1 MSTKLQIYWIFAIL
15 KRRKSKERFLQMITI
30 GICDDDQQFTD
41 NLYSILHDIML
52 PISDWKA
59 RIFHSGA
66 EVLAAISNEDFDC
79 NLLFTDIFMENG
91 NDLELAK
98 YIYEHN
104 IDTDIIFITNSKD
117 HVYECFQ
124 YHTFAYLLKPLTTSD
139 IGKEVRRYM
148 EELSVNVKCLNLS
161 IRGSNHKIPINSILY
176 IESNRRKITIHT
188 KRRDYDYYEKLDILE
203 QLLHK
208 DGFVRCHQSYLV
220 QKDLITSYN
229 INNTISISGLEQDI
243 PVSRKHQKEIRQL
256 FEAATPDSLVP
267 ELATTQETPSCYI
280 TNSLQQ
286 NQPSTGAFI
295 CTKGA
300 YIGAIIRI
308 KPEQSIRIG
317 RDNTVADMIV
327 NLPLVSRLHCEITY
341 HADKHEYEIVD
352 YSSNGTFVNG
362 YKRLLPKET
371 YILKPGTELCFGDK
385 ETIYKLG

>member
-1 MSTKLQIYWIFAIL
+1 
-15 KRRKSKERFLQMITI
+15 MITI
-30 GICDDDQQFTD
+30 GICDDDHQFTD
-41 NLYSILHDIML
+41 YLYSILHDIML

-91 NDLELAK
+91 NGLEIAK
-98 YIYEHN
+98 YIYEHGV
-104 IDTDIIFITNSKD
+104 DTDVIFITSSKD
-117 HVYECFQ
+117 HVYECFR

-148 EELSVNVKCLNLS
+148 EEISMNVKCLNLT
-161 IRGSNHKIPINSILY
+161 IRGANYKIPINSILY

-188 KRRDYDYYEKLDILE
+188 KRRNYDYYEKLDVLE
-203 QLLHK
+203 QLLSK
-208 DGFVRCHQSYLV
+208 DGFIRCHQSYLV
-220 QKDLITSYN
+220 QKDMITSYN
-229 INNTISISGLEQDI
+229 SNNTISLNGISFEV
-243 PVSRKHQKEIRQL
+243 PVSRIHQKEIRQL
-256 FEAATPDSLVP
+256 FEPEAQASPIPEIAAT
-267 ELATTQETPSCYI
+267 TETCGCYI

-286 NQPSTGAFI
+286 NQGDTGAFI
-295 CTKGA
+295 CTEGA
-300 YIGAIIRI
+300 YVGAIIRI
-308 KPEQSIRIG
+308 KPEQPIRIG

-341 HADKHEYEIVD
+341 HADKHEYEIID

-362 YKRLLPKET
+362 DKRLLPQEV
-371 YILKPGTELCFGDK
+371 YILKPGTELCFGDR

>member
-1 MSTKLQIYWIFAIL
+1 
-15 KRRKSKERFLQMITI
+15 MITI

-91 NDLELAK
+91 NGLELAK
-98 YIYEHN
+98 YIYEHGV
-104 IDTDIIFITNSKD
+104 DTDIIFITSSKQ
-117 HVYECFQ
+117 HVYECFR
-124 YHTFAYLLKPLTTSD
+124 YHTFAYLLKPLTTAD
-139 IGKEVRRYM
+139 IGKEIRRYM

-161 IRGSNHKIPINSILY
+161 IRGTTHKIPINSIIY
-176 IESNRRKITIHT
+176 IESNRRKITLHT
-188 KRRDYDYYEKLDILE
+188 KRKHYDYYEKLDVLE

-220 QKDLITSYN
+220 QKDMITSYN
-229 INNTISISGLEQDI
+229 NDNTITLDYLFHDI
-243 PVSRKHQKEIRQL
+243 PVSRIHQKEIRQL
-256 FEAATPDSLVP
+256 FETSADLSLDELAAATT
-267 ELATTQETPSCYI
+267 EACSCYI

-286 NQPSTGAFI
+286 NQKDTGAFI
-295 CTKGA
+295 CTEGA
-300 YIGAIIRI
+300 YVGAIIRI
-308 KPEQSIRIG
+308 KPEQPIRIG
-317 RDNTVADMIV
+317 RDSSVADMIV

-341 HADKHEYEIVD
+341 HADRREYEIID

-362 YKRLLPKET
+362 DKRLLPHES
-371 YILKPGTELCFGDK
+371 YILKPETELCFGDRD
-385 ETIYKLG
+385 TIYKLG

>member
-1 MSTKLQIYWIFAIL
+1 
-15 KRRKSKERFLQMITI
+15 MITI
-30 GICDDDQQFTD
+30 GICDDDYQFTEH
-41 NLYSILHDIML
+41 LYSILHDIML
-52 PISDWKA
+52 PLSDWKA

-66 EVLAAISNEDFDC
+66 EVFAAIDNEDFDC
-79 NLLFTDIFMENG
+79 NLLFTDIFMEQGNG
-91 NDLELAK
+91 LEIAK
-98 YIYEHN
+98 YIYEHS
-104 IDTDIIFITNSKD
+104 IDTDVIFITSSKK

-124 YHTFAYLLKPLTTSD
+124 YHIFAYLLKPLTTSD

-148 EELSVNVKCLNLS
+148 DELSMNVKCLNLS
-161 IRGSNHKIPINSILY
+161 IRGATHKIPINSILY

-188 KRRDYDYYEKLDILE
+188 PRKNYDYYERLDVLE
-203 QLLHK
+203 QILHK

-229 INNTISISGLEQDI
+229 NDNTINVEGTSFNI
-243 PVSRKHQKEIRQL
+243 PVSRKHQREIRQL
-256 FEAATPDSLVP
+256 FEATDNNIPIP
-267 ELATTQETPSCYI
+267 ELAVATENTGCYI

-286 NQPSTGAFI
+286 NQPTTGAFI
-295 CTKGA
+295 CIEGA

-308 KPEQSIRIG
+308 KPEQPIRIG

-341 HADKHEYEIVD
+341 HADNHEYEVMD

-362 YKRLLPKET
+362 NKRLLPRET
-371 YILKPGTELCFGDK
+371 YILKPGTEICFGDR